1 MRCVMLMYV
10 HSIWSEAMKSLLRN
24 RIRTVLTILGL
35 IVGIAAFICVVGVG
49 QAGSAKVQEQLQK
62 LGDNMIWV
70 EAGSRATNGV
80 RFGTRETKSLTVE
93 DARAIFAEIPG
104 LKRMSPNVDGRI
116 QVIYGT
122 HNWNTTYRGVA
133 PEYFEIRRW
142 GIQTGTI
149 FTHDDVERD
158 VPVCILGQ
166 TVVENLFPTED
177 PVGKSIR
184 VQAMPCRV
192 IGVFM
197 PKGASASGSDQDDFV
212 AMPYTTAMKRISGS
226 SWLDDI
232 FFSATSH
239 AAIPV
244 ATSQAVGLL
253 RERHHLHPDEPDD
266 FNIRS
271 PEDVIRAQLQASE
284 LFTLL
289 LGITASLALLVGGIG
304 IMNIMLVSV
313 TERTREIGVRLAIG
327 ATEADIQFQFL
338 SEAVAISLLG
348 GIAGVLAGIEAAALF
363 ESTLHWEI
371 KLTPQLLLFSGLFAA
386 GIGVFFGYYPSR
398 KASQLNPIEALRYE

>member
-1 MRCVMLMYV
+1 MLIYV
-10 HSIWSEAMKSLLRN
+10 HSIWSEAMKSLRRN
-24 RIRTVLTILGL
+24 LLRTVLTVLGL
-35 IVGIAAFICVVGVG
+35 VVGIAAFICVVGVG
-49 QAGSAKVQEQLQK
+49 KAGSAKVEHELQK
-62 LGDNMIWV
+62 LGDNMIWI

-104 LKRMSPNVDGRI
+104 LKRMSPNVDGRV
-116 QVIYGT
+116 QVVYGT
-122 HNWNTTYRGVA
+122 QNWNTTYRGVA
-133 PEYFEIRRW
+133 PEYFDIRRW
-142 GIQTGTI
+142 EIQTGTI
-149 FTHDDVERD
+149 FTHDDVDRD
-158 VPVCILGQ
+158 VPVCLLGQ
-166 TVVENLFPTED
+166 TVVENLFPNDD

-192 IGVFM
+192 IGVFQ
-197 PKGASASGSDQDDFV
+197 PKGASASGWDQDDFV
-212 AMPYTTAMKRISGS
+212 AMPYTTAMKRIGGT

-232 FFSATSH
+232 FFSGTSRT
-239 AAIPV
+239 AIPIS
-244 ATSQAVGLL
+244 TRQAVALL

-271 PEDVIRAQLQASE
+271 PEDVIRAQLQSSQI
-284 LFTLL
+284 FTLL
-289 LGITASLALLVGGIG
+289 LGTIASLALLVGGIG

-338 SEAVAISLLG
+338 AEAVAISILG
-348 GIAGVLAGIEAAALF
+348 GFLGVLAGVGASSLF
-363 ESTLHWEI
+363 QSTLQWDI
-371 KLTPQLLLFSGLFAA
+371 QLTPQLLISSGLFAA
-386 GIGVFFGYYPSR
+386 AIGIFFGYYPSR